1 MKRNNNNNY
10 WEKFGI
16 ESKKKQ
22 IKSEMYYFQ
31 YLDTI
36 YSSINSRIEA
46 EIAKTFL
53 KYGTNNNISLEE
65 AKRVITGADEKDVKE
80 KIKSFL
86 AGANKGNKEN
96 FSFMISQSLKKKHT
110 IQEKLRIDVKS
121 IIDELKLDYMNE
133 RYLKNAFKNSSYE
146 LQHMLNEPRNEHKV
160 KADRVKNVIEEPF
173 LGERFSDR
181 IWGDKEKLKTELD
194 KVLID
199 GILTGIGYEKMS
211 RDLSKR
217 LDVSKSNAKRII
229 STEYARLDSIA
240 KLDEY
245 RRYGVKNV
253 QIIATLDNRTSNI
266 CLHKNLEIVPIEQA
280 EIGLNIPPF
289 HPYCR
294 SVIIPYMGDEK
305 ETQET
310 EETEETEKIEEERK
324 ETYQNFLER
333 VDKENAKE
341 LLANYGNFKLVKTE
355 EKVEDYRTE
364 TKDNKEKETEEK
376 NKGAYSKLNAD
387 LLLLSILE
395 TLPPYKKKSIEFKTN
410 RPLINDEEE
419 EEIEMEDYMVINTNN
434 VEKDGTDYKI
444 IQKSALQLKNNDIV
458 LLKGSRYKV
467 IRQKN
472 EDGTEKIIL
481 KEL

>member
-36 YSSINSRIEA
+36 YNSINSRLEA

-53 KYGTNNNISLEE
+53 KYGTNNNISPEE
-65 AKRVITGADEKDVKE
+65 AKRVITGADEKDIKE
-80 KIKSFL
+80 KIKAFL
-86 AGANKGNKEN
+86 GGTNKGNKEN

-121 IIDELKLDYMNE
+121 IIDEIKLDYMNE

-146 LQHMLNEPRNEHKV
+146 LQHMLNEPRNEHRV
-160 KADRVKNVIEEPF
+160 KADRIKNVIEEPF

-181 IWGDKEKLKTELD
+181 IWQDKEKLKTELD

-266 CLHKNLEIVPIEQA
+266 CLHKNLKIVPIEEA

-294 SVIIPYMGDEK
+294 SVIIPYIDEK

-310 EETEETEKIEEERK
+310 EETDETEEIENERK

-333 VDKENAKE
+333 IDKENAKE
-341 LLANYGNFKLVKTE
+341 LLANYGNFKIVKTE
-355 EKVEDYRTE
+355 EKAEDEKTRA
-364 TKDNKEKETEEK
+364 KDNKEKETEEK

-410 RPLINDEEE
+410 RPIIDDEEE

>member
-36 YSSINSRIEA
+36 YNNINSRIEA

-53 KYGTNNNISLEE
+53 KYGTNNNISPEE
-65 AKRVITGADEKDVKE
+65 AKRVITNADEKDVKE
-80 KIKSFL
+80 KIKAFL
-86 AGANKGNKEN
+86 AGTNKGNKEN

-110 IQEKLRIDVKS
+110 IQEKLRIDVKN

-146 LQHMLNEPRNEHKV
+146 LQHMLNEPRNEHRV

-181 IWGDKEKLKTELD
+181 IWKDKEKLKTELD

-266 CLHKNLEIVPIEQA
+266 CLHKNLKIVPIEEA

-294 SVIIPYMGDEK
+294 SVIIPYIDEK

-310 EETEETEKIEEERK
+310 EETDETEEIEDERK

-341 LLANYGNFKLVKTE
+341 LLANHGNFKLVKTE
-355 EKVEDYRTE
+355 EKTEDEKTRE
-364 TKDNKEKETEEK
+364 KDNKEKETEEK
-376 NKGAYSKLNAD
+376 NKGTYSKLNAD

-410 RPLINDEEE
+410 RPIISDEEE

-467 IRQKN
+467 IRTKN